1 MKHAL
6 IVGLGGFVGSIARYL
21 LGLVIQSRTPTWQF
35 PLHTFLINIIGC
47 LLIGLFAGLAERRD
61 LISTELRL
69 LLFTGL
75 CGGFTTFSAFALEN
89 LTLLRRGEPL
99 IALAYISLSV
109 ILCLIATWIGFKT
122 TAPS

>member
-21 LGLVIQSRTPTWQF
+21 LGLAIQGRTSAWQF
-35 PLHTFLINIIGC
+35 PLHTFLINVIGC
-47 LLIGLFAGLAERRD
+47 LLIGIFAGLAERRD
-61 LISTELRL
+61 FITTELRL

-89 LTLLRRGEPL
+89 LTLLRRGEPI
-99 IALAYISLSV
+99 IALSYIVLSV
-109 ILCLIATWIGFKT
+109 LLCIIATWIGFKT